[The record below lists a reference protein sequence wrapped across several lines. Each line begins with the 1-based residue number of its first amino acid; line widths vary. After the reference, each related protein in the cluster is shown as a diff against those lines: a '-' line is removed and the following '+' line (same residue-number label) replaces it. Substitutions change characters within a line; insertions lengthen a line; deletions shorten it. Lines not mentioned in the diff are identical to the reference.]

1 MFIIAYL
8 STFIME
14 ALKSLS
20 DNPDIASIS
29 LLTFLFL
36 KFRLRAFCFLAQWG
50 IFIWNLDMRV
60 LCYETRSYLTPPSA
74 AGRLTPSREFQV
86 SSQLSV
92 ALEGAG
98 SFRWM
103 GAPSPSTT
111 GVRNPAQL
119 SGRPAEG
126 RRIRYSCCGATIS
139 HARCVMAAQAR
150 VFGWKRVVIT

>member
-29 LLTFLFL
+29 LLTFLFF

-86 SSQLSV
+86 SSQLSL

-98 SFRWM
+98 SFLWM
-103 GAPSPSTT
+103 GAPSPSTI

-119 SGRPAEG
+119 SGPAPQRVGGFVIPVVEPQSPTPGASWRPRPGCLDEAG
-126 RRIRYSCCGATIS
+126 
-139 HARCVMAAQAR
+139 
-150 VFGWKRVVIT
+150 